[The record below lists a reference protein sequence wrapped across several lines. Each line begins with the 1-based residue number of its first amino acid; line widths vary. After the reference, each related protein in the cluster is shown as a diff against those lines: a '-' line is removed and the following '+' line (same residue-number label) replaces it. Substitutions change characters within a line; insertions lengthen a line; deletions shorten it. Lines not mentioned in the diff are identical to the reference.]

1 MFSRITPPCDGAGPE
16 HDPFPLRLA
25 TAVVVLGLIAT
36 GVTVIWQDMA
46 ARGGELV
53 PLAASHGELRQSG
66 AAGVAG
72 SAGPGQAAASQPSA
86 SRAAV
91 AGRAAAA
98 GLRLLSEAASACRR
112 VSYQGVQLTAWE
124 GPGGSWTSVVN
135 VWHQRDHPTLIQ
147 AASLPGVARPRYRG
161 STADPDGDGG
171 DDAGQRD
178 PEGILTM
185 TSQMVALLAE
195 NYQVAVAG
203 LGQVA
208 GRPARE
214 LVLRHRNGRLAARF
228 WVDTETKLLLRRET
242 YDRARMVS
250 QNVFVSLRLG
260 SPAVAA
266 APRTA
271 SVPGGRPLAGP
282 QLARLRAAGWPLPAQ
297 LPGQLSL
304 VRASETSSPAGS
316 VMDLAYSD
324 GLSVISLFVQ
334 RGHLP
339 AQLSGWSQVA
349 MHGNRVYE
357 AAPDQRSVA
366 WSARGFVYTLIA
378 DAPDQTLDQ
387 VVGVLAHDAR
397 PGFLGRMGRGLG
409 RLLSWLNPFG

>member
-1 MFSRITPPCDGAGPE
+1 MFSRTTPPYDGAGPE

-36 GVTVIWQDMA
+36 GVAVIWRDMA
-46 ARGGELV
+46 GQGGELV
-53 PLAASHGELRQSG
+53 PLSASHGELRQS
-66 AAGVAG
+66 AASGVSG
-72 SAGPGQAAASQPSA
+72 SAGTGQASAEQPSA

-91 AGRAAAA
+91 AGTAAGA

-112 VSYQGVQLTAWE
+112 VTYQGVQLTAWS
-124 GPGGSWTSVVN
+124 GLGASWTSVVN
-135 VWHQRDHPTLIQ
+135 VWHQRGHQTLIQ
-147 AASLPGVARPRYRG
+147 TASLPGAARPRYQG
-161 STADPDGDGG
+161 SIADSDGDG
-171 DDAGQRD
+171 DADQRD

-185 TSQMVALLAE
+185 TPQMVALLAE

-203 LGQVA
+203 IGQVA

-228 WVDTETKLLLRRET
+228 WVDTETKLPLRRET
-242 YDRARMVS
+242 YDDSARMVS
-250 QNVFVSLRLG
+250 QDVFVSLRLG

-266 APRTA
+266 APRGA
-271 SVPGGRPLAGP
+271 PVPGGRQLAGA

-304 VRASETSSPAGS
+304 VRASESSSPAGS

-339 AQLSGWSQVA
+339 AQLHGWSQVA
-349 MHGNRVYE
+349 MRGVRVYE

-387 VVGVLAHDAR
+387 VVGVLPHNAR

-409 RLLSWLNPFG
+409 RVVSWLNPFR